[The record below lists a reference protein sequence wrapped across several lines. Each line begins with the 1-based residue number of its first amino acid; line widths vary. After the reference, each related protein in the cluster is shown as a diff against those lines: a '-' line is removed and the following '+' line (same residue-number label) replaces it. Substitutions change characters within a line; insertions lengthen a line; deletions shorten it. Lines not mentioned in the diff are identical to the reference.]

1 MKKTYINPTMVA
13 VPITHTQPVAASIS
27 TINGITDLDFANE
40 DDELPVDADVKGFG
54 HINVWDVE
62 W

>member
-1 MKKTYINPTMVA
+1 MVA

-40 DDELPVDADVKGFG
+40 DDELPNEADVKGFG

>member
-1 MKKTYINPTMVA
+1 MVA
-13 VPITHTQPVAASIS
+13 VPITHTQPIANSI
-27 TINGITDLDFANE
+27 TGIGGDIDLDFADE
-40 DDELPVDADVKGFG
+40 DDELPVNADVKGFG